1 MHEYS
6 IISALVDNVQAAMA
20 PHPGAIVR
28 RLHVQIGEQAGV
40 EIELLRTAF
49 ETCRERSVCAGA
61 ELEIHA
67 VAAAWSCVGCGRSIE
82 PGAVLKCPACGR
94 PARLVAGGEIILER
108 IEMEVPDV

>member
-6 IISALVDNVQAAMA
+6 IVSALVDNVQAALD

-28 RLHVQIGEQAGV
+28 RLYVQIGEQAGV

-49 ETCRERSVCAGA
+49 ETFRDRSICARA

-67 VAAAWSCVGCGRSIE
+67 VAAVWSCVGCGRTIE
-82 PGAVLKCPACGR
+82 PGAVLRCPACGR

>member
-6 IISALVDNVQAAMA
+6 IVSALVDNVEAALA
-20 PHPGAIVR
+20 QHPGAIVR

-49 ETCRERSVCAGA
+49 DTFRDRSVCAGA

-67 VAAAWSCVGCGRSIE
+67 VAAKWLCVGCGRVIE
-82 PGAVLKCPACGR
+82 RGAILKCPDCGR
-94 PARLVAGGEIILER
+94 PARLAAGGEIVLER

>member
-6 IISALVDNVQAAMA
+6 IVSALVDNVQAALA

-40 EIELLRTAF
+40 EIELLRTAY
-49 ETCRERSVCAGA
+49 ETCREGSVCADA
-61 ELEIHA
+61 ELMIHA
-67 VAAAWSCVGCGRSIE
+67 VAAAWTCVGCGSAIA
-82 PGAVLKCPACGR
+82 PGAILKCPACGR
-94 PARLVAGGEIILER
+94 PARLAAGGEIILER